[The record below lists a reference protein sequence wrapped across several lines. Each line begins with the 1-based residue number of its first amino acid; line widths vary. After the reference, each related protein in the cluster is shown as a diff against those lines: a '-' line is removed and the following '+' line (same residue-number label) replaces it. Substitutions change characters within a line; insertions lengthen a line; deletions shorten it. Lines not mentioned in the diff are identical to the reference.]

1 MPAEEDEQQYQ
12 KRMRK
17 RVSAALQ
24 EVQLE
29 QQKKEILRKFLDGT
43 AYDRMMNVRV
53 SNPEL
58 YDQLIS
64 LIVSL
69 VQNNR
74 VAGKITESQLKSLV
88 ERITYKKEP
97 TISFKHK

>member
-1 MPAEEDEQQYQ
+1 MADEEEQQYQ

-17 RVSAALQ
+17 RVTEALRNAQ
-24 EVQLE
+24 ME
-29 QQKKEILRKFLDGT
+29 QQKKEIMRRFLDGP

-58 YDQLIS
+58 YDQLVS

-69 VQNNR
+69 VQSNR
-74 VAGKITESQLKSLV
+74 ITGKMTESQLRSLV
-88 ERITYKKEP
+88 ERLTYKKEP

>member
-1 MPAEEDEQQYQ
+1 MAEEEDQYQ

-17 RVSAALQ
+17 KVAEALREAQ
-24 EVQLE
+24 ME
-29 QQKKEILRKFLDGT
+29 QQKKEIMRRFLDGT

-58 YDQLIS
+58 YDQLVN

-69 VQNNR
+69 VQSNR
-74 VAGKITESQLKSLV
+74 ITGKLTENQLKALV
-88 ERITYKKEP
+88 ERMTYKKEP

>member
-1 MPAEEDEQQYQ
+1 MAEEEDQYQ

-17 RVSAALQ
+17 KVVEALREAQ
-24 EVQLE
+24 ME
-29 QQKKEILRKFLDGT
+29 QQKKEIMRRFLDGT

-58 YDQLIS
+58 YDQLVN

-69 VQNNR
+69 VQSNR
-74 VAGKITESQLKSLV
+74 ITGKLTENQLKALV
-88 ERITYKKEP
+88 ERMTYKKEP

>member
-1 MPAEEDEQQYQ
+1 MADEEEQYQ

-17 RVSAALQ
+17 RVTEALR
-24 EVQLE
+24 EAQLE
-29 QQKKEILRKFLDGT
+29 QQKKEIMRRFLDGE
-43 AYDRMMNVRV
+43 AYERMMNVRV

-58 YDQLIS
+58 YDQLVN

-69 VQNNR
+69 VQSNR
-74 VAGKITESQLKSLV
+74 ITGKMTESQLKSLV
-88 ERITYKKEP
+88 ERLTYRKEP

>member
-1 MPAEEDEQQYQ
+1 MAEEEDQYQ

-17 RVSAALQ
+17 KVVEALREAQ
-24 EVQLE
+24 ME
-29 QQKKEILRKFLDGT
+29 QQKKEIMRRFLDGT

-58 YDQLIS
+58 YDQLVN

-69 VQNNR
+69 VQSNR
-74 VAGKITESQLKSLV
+74 ITGKLTENQLKALV

>member
-1 MPAEEDEQQYQ
+1 MAEEEEQYQ

-17 RVSAALQ
+17 RVSEAIRNAQ
-24 EVQLE
+24 ME
-29 QQKKEILRKFLDGT
+29 QQKKEIMRRFLDST
-43 AYDRMMNVRV
+43 AYERMMNVRV

-58 YDQLIS
+58 YDQLVN
-64 LIVSL
+64 LVVSL
-69 VQNNR
+69 VQSNR
-74 VAGKITESQLKSLV
+74 ITGKLTESQLKALV

>member
-1 MPAEEDEQQYQ
+1 MADEEEQYQ

-17 RVSAALQ
+17 RVTEALREAQ
-24 EVQLE
+24 ME
-29 QQKKEILRKFLDGT
+29 QQKKEIMRRFLDGP

-58 YDQLIS
+58 YDQLVS

-69 VQNNR
+69 VQSNR
-74 VAGKITESQLKSLV
+74 ITGKMTESQLMSLV
-88 ERITYKKEP
+88 ERLTYRKEP

>member
-1 MPAEEDEQQYQ
+1 MADEEEQQYQ

-17 RVSAALQ
+17 RVTEALRNAQ
-24 EVQLE
+24 ME
-29 QQKKEILRKFLDGT
+29 QQKKEIMRRFLDSA
-43 AYDRMMNVRV
+43 AYERMMNVRV

-58 YDQLIS
+58 YDQLVS

-69 VQNNR
+69 VQSNR
-74 VAGKITESQLKSLV
+74 ITGKMTESQLRSLV
-88 ERITYKKEP
+88 ERLTYKKEP

>member
-1 MPAEEDEQQYQ
+1 MVDEDADQYQ

-17 RVSAALQ
+17 RVAEALK
-24 EVQLE
+24 EVQME
-29 QQKKEILRKFLDGT
+29 QQKKEIMRRFLDSA
-43 AYDRMMNVRV
+43 AYERMMNVRV

-69 VQNNR
+69 VQSNR
-74 VAGKITESQLKSLV
+74 VTDKITEAQLKSLV

>member
-1 MPAEEDEQQYQ
+1 MAEGEDDQYQ

-17 RVSAALQ
+17 RVTEALRQ
-24 EVQLE
+24 AQLE
-29 QQKKEILRKFLDGT
+29 QQKKEIMRKFLDGP

-58 YDQLIS
+58 YDQL
-64 LIVSL
+64 VSL
-69 VQNNR
+69 VVQLVQSNR
-74 VAGKITESQLKSLV
+74 VAGKISEGQLKSLI
-88 ERITYKKEP
+88 EKLTFRKEP